1 MKVASKENE
10 TQKELERMI
19 EKEEKEGKVEV
30 SPVEIDGKEFQL
42 VEKT

>member
-1 MKVASKENE
+1 MNVKEA
-10 TQKELERMI
+10 QKELERI
-19 EKEEKEGKVEV
+19 IQKEEAEGKVEV